1 MTADSGEGS
10 GSSFHDQLHAIEDE
24 LRTPWTLLT
33 AALDELAGTIVDV
46 NGRAAIELA
55 RRNALR
61 VQAVAEAFLAG
72 AAIPDAAGIAA
83 TPPNPAY
90 DATGTRLRVLIADD
104 NADLRAY
111 LATMLAAKYS
121 VDTVSDGA
129 ALVAAARTQLPDVI
143 VTDVRMPFIDGFE
156 AARMLREDPRTA
168 EIPIVLLSGIGGNEA
183 ADAALDAGV
192 DDYLVKPF
200 TVAELI
206 ARVDALARRRS
217 AFRETAETAAGADVR
232 TWRLLTSAT
241 EQFVGISRPVTVLDA
256 LGDIIVP
263 ALGDW
268 YVAYFRE
275 GDATRLKSVRHHQPA
290 KRDFMWRLEREY
302 PHADGDGSPIDRA
315 ITNGEV
321 VFAPIVSPEFI
332 ASFARGPRH
341 AAMLSALRFRSAAV
355 IPFIAAGDVRGA
367 ILVLTVAA
375 RPNLRLGDVAV
386 LQRIIAR
393 AATAYHA
400 AILAECNVGVTS
412 ALQRALMPGR
422 LPAIEGLTLSVAY
435 APAGREEHIGGD
447 WYDAL
452 ALPDGRILLS
462 IGDVIG
468 HGLEASVAMSVLR
481 AAIRSG
487 ARDDPRPSAILARL
501 NGLLLREHRDRLAT
515 ALVAIL
521 EPLSLDVTIASAGHV
536 PPAIADPR
544 GGITHPAVSGSLL
557 GVDANAHYDD
567 IEFRLEPGSSMMLY
581 TNGLINDQDLDAAT
595 SRLESALLACSS
607 AGDDLA
613 GAVYRAVLGD
623 KAPLDDVAI
632 LAITAS
638 ATLDRLD
645 LTLPAEPANAVRART
660 AIARF
665 LNGAGMADRVGDLLV
680 AAGEAIGNAI
690 EHAYRGQSGTLRVRG
705 RATVDSVTVEIRDF
719 GAWQNDVALEG
730 RGFGLP
736 LMRAFSDAVE
746 VERTPFGTRVELLA
760 NRALQAVAT
769 VVEEPA

>member
-1 MTADSGEGS
+1 MTADPGEGS
-10 GSSFHDQLHAIEDE
+10 GFSLNDQLHAIEDE

-33 AALDELAGTIVDV
+33 AALDDLAGTIVDV
-46 NGRAAIELA
+46 NGRAAVELA

-61 VQAVAEAFLAG
+61 IRAVAEAFLAG
-72 AAIPDAAGIAA
+72 TAIPDPGNSIA
-83 TPPNPAY
+83 TPPDQVLN
-90 DATGTRLRVLIADD
+90 TGGTRLRVLIADD

-111 LATMLAAKYS
+111 LATMLAAKYA

-129 ALVAAARTQLPDVI
+129 ALVAAARTHHPDVI

-168 EIPIVLLSGIGGNEA
+168 DIPIVLLSGRGGNEA
-183 ADAALDAGV
+183 ADAAIDAGV

-217 AFRETAETAAGADVR
+217 AFRETAEAVAGADVR
-232 TWRLLTSAT
+232 TARLLSAAA

-263 ALGDW
+263 SLGDW
-268 YVAYFRE
+268 YMAYFRE
-275 GDATRLKSVRHHQPA
+275 GGVTRLKSVRHHQPS
-290 KRDFMWRLEREY
+290 KRDFMWRLEREH
-302 PHADGDGSPIDRA
+302 PHVDGDGSPIDRA
-315 ITNGEV
+315 ISNGEAA
-321 VFAPIVSPEFI
+321 FAPVVTPEFI
-332 ASFARGPRH
+332 ASFARGPQH
-341 AAMLSALRFRSAAV
+341 AAMLTSLRFRSAAV
-355 IPFIAAGDVRGA
+355 IPFVTAGDVRGA
-367 ILVLTVAA
+367 IVVLTVAA
-375 RPNLRLGDVAV
+375 RPNLRSNDLAV

-393 AATAYHA
+393 AATAYHTA
-400 AILAECNVGVTS
+400 GLAERKIGMTS

-422 LPAIEGLTLSVAY
+422 LPAIEGLALSVAY
-435 APAGREEHIGGD
+435 EPAGREEHIGGD

-452 ALPDGRILLS
+452 YLPDGRILLS

-481 AAIRSG
+481 AAIRAG
-487 ARDDPRPSAILARL
+487 AREDPRPGVILARL
-501 NGLLLREHRDRLAT
+501 NRLLFHEHRDRLAT

-536 PPAIADPR
+536 APAIADPR
-544 GGITHPAVSGSLL
+544 GEITRPPVAGCLL
-557 GVDANAHYDD
+557 GVDANAQYDD
-567 IEFRLEPGSSMMLY
+567 VEFRLEPGSSMLLY
-581 TNGLINDQDLDAAT
+581 TNGLINDQDLEGAT
-595 SRLESALLACSS
+595 ERLEAALLACAP

-623 KAPLDDVAI
+623 QAPLDDVA
-632 LAITAS
+632 LVAITAS

-645 LTLPAEPANAVRART
+645 LTLPAEPANAGRART

-690 EHAYRGQSGTLRVRG
+690 EHAYRGQSGALRVRG
-705 RATVDSVTVEIRDF
+705 RATLESVTVEIRDF
-719 GAWQNDVALEG
+719 GAWHNDAVVEG

-736 LMRAFSDAVE
+736 LMRAFADAVE

-760 NRALQAVAT
+760 NRALQAVAAGG
-769 VVEEPA
+769 EERP

>member
-1 MTADSGEGS
+1 MSADSGEGS
-10 GSSFHDQLHAIEDE
+10 GSSLNDQLHAIEDE

-33 AALDELAGTIVDV
+33 AALDDLAGTIVDV
-46 NGRAAIELA
+46 NGRATIELA

-61 VQAVAEAFLAG
+61 IRAVAEAFLAG
-72 AAIPDAAGIAA
+72 TAIPDAADGRSVSADRSTGA
-83 TPPNPAY
+83 T
-90 DATGTRLRVLIADD
+90 DTRLRILIADD

-111 LATMLAAKYS
+111 LASMLTAKYS

-129 ALVAAARTQLPDVI
+129 ALVAAARAQRPDVI
-143 VTDVRMPFIDGFE
+143 VTDVRMPFIDGLE

-168 EIPIVLLSGIGGNEA
+168 DIPIILLSGKGGDEA
-183 ADAALDAGV
+183 ADAAIDAGV

-217 AFRETAETAAGADVR
+217 AFRETADAVAGADVR
-232 TWRLLTSAT
+232 TWRLLAAAA

-268 YVAYFRE
+268 YVAYVRE
-275 GDATRLKSVRHHQPA
+275 NGVTRLKSVRHHQPS
-290 KRDFMWRLEREY
+290 KRDFIWRLEREY
-302 PHADGDGSPIDRA
+302 PHADGDGSPVDRA
-315 ITNGEV
+315 IATGEA
-321 VFAPIVSPEFI
+321 VFVPNLSPEFI
-332 ASFARGPRH
+332 ASFARGQRH
-341 AAMLSALRFRSAAV
+341 AAMIAALRFRSAAV
-355 IPFIAAGDVRGA
+355 IPFNATDDVRGA

-375 RPNLRLGDVAV
+375 RPNLRLNDAAV

-400 AILAECNVGVTS
+400 AIVAERKAGVTS

-435 APAGREEHIGGD
+435 APAAREEHIGGD

-468 HGLEASVAMSVLR
+468 HGLDASVAMSILR
-481 AAIRSG
+481 AAIRSA
-487 ARDDPRPSAILARL
+487 ARQDPRPSSILACL
-501 NGLLLREHRDRLAT
+501 NALLLRDHHDRLAT
-515 ALVAIL
+515 ALIAIL
-521 EPLSLDVTIASAGHV
+521 EPLSLDVTLASAGHV
-536 PPAIADPR
+536 PPAIAGPR
-544 GGITHPAVSGSLL
+544 GEITHPDVAGCLL
-557 GVDANAHYDD
+557 GVDANAEYKDV
-567 IEFRLEPGSSMMLY
+567 EFRLEPGSSMLLY

-595 SRLESALLACSS
+595 SRLESALLTSAS

-613 GAVYRAVLGD
+613 GAVFRSLLGDNAPVDDVAVLG
-623 KAPLDDVAI
+623 
-632 LAITAS
+632 ITAS

-690 EHAYRGQSGTLRVRG
+690 EHAYRGQAGALRVRG
-705 RATVDSVTVEIRDF
+705 RATLDSVTVEIRDC
-719 GAWQNDVALEG
+719 GTWQNDVAVEG

-736 LMRAFSDAVE
+736 LMRAFADAVE

-760 NRALQAVAT
+760 NRALQTVAAGD
-769 VVEEPA
+769 PR